1 MNYINRGGKSILS
14 AIREGAK
21 HVSEQNGI
29 ANMKLVD
36 DATVKNSIQEAFGHI
51 PNSSDTSQVPF
62 TNSYTQVQSTI
73 DPVIRNSTSSVGTK
87 STISNVSL
95 NTNAFEDKLVNKLQK
110 CVETLSDTGEYY
122 NAVDALFTLYTMG
135 ALTDGVVDS
144 ITRRDLK
151 EIKSIVSEFKDMVDS
166 F

>member
-1 MNYINRGGKSILS
+1 MKFVSRGGTSVLS

-29 ANMKLVD
+29 ATMKLVD
-36 DATVKNSIQEAFGHI
+36 DSAVKHSIEEAFGVM
-51 PNSSDTSQVPF
+51 PNSTNTMSSQTPF
-62 TNSYTQVQSTI
+62 TNSVTPQSTI
-73 DPVIRNSTSSVGTK
+73 NPRVEGK
-87 STISNVSL
+87 SGVNVS
-95 NTNAFEDKLVNKLQK
+95 NAFEDKLVNKLQK
-110 CVETLSDTGEYY
+110 CIETLADTGEYY
-122 NAVDALFTLYTMG
+122 NAVDALFTLHTMG

-151 EIKSIVSEFKDMVDS
+151 EIKSIVKEFKDIVDS

>member
-1 MNYINRGGKSILS
+1 MKFVNRGGTSVLS

-29 ANMKLVD
+29 ATMKLVD
-36 DATVKNSIQEAFGHI
+36 DSAVKHSIEEAFGVM
-51 PNSSDTSQVPF
+51 PNSTNTLSSQTPF
-62 TNSYTQVQSTI
+62 TNSVTPQSTI
-73 DPVIRNSTSSVGTK
+73 NPRVEGK
-87 STISNVSL
+87 SGVNVS
-95 NTNAFEDKLVNKLQK
+95 NAFEDKLVNKLQK
-110 CVETLSDTGEYY
+110 CIETLADTGEYY
-122 NAVDALFTLYTMG
+122 NAVDALFTLHTMG

-151 EIKSIVSEFKDMVDS
+151 EIKSIVKEFKDIIDS

>member
-1 MNYINRGGKSILS
+1 MKFVNRGGTSVLS

-29 ANMKLVD
+29 ATMKLVD
-36 DATVKNSIQEAFGHI
+36 DSAVKHSIEEAFGVMT
-51 PNSSDTSQVPF
+51 NSTNTMSSQTPF
-62 TNSYTQVQSTI
+62 TNSVTPQSTI
-73 DPVIRNSTSSVGTK
+73 NPRVEGK
-87 STISNVSL
+87 SGVNVS
-95 NTNAFEDKLVNKLQK
+95 NAFEDKLVNKLQK
-110 CVETLSDTGEYY
+110 CIETLADTGEYY
-122 NAVDALFTLYTMG
+122 NAVDALFTLHTMG

-151 EIKSIVSEFKDMVDS
+151 EIKSIVKEFKDIVDS

>member
-1 MNYINRGGKSILS
+1 MKFVNRGGTSVLS

-29 ANMKLVD
+29 ATMKLVD
-36 DATVKNSIQEAFGHI
+36 DSAVKHSIEEAFGVM
-51 PNSSDTSQVPF
+51 PNSTNTMSSQTPF
-62 TNSYTQVQSTI
+62 TNSVTPQSTI
-73 DPVIRNSTSSVGTK
+73 NPRVEGKGSI
-87 STISNVSL
+87 NVS
-95 NTNAFEDKLVNKLQK
+95 TAFEDKLVNKLQK
-110 CVETLSDTGEYY
+110 CIETLADTGEYY
-122 NAVDALFTLYTMG
+122 NAVDALFTLHTMG

-151 EIKSIVSEFKDMVDS
+151 EIKSIVREFKDIVDS

>member
-1 MNYINRGGKSILS
+1 MKFVNRGGTSVLS

-29 ANMKLVD
+29 ATMKLVD
-36 DATVKNSIQEAFGHI
+36 DSAVKHSIEEAFGVM
-51 PNSSDTSQVPF
+51 PNSTNTMSSQTPF
-62 TNSYTQVQSTI
+62 TNSVTPQSTI
-73 DPVIRNSTSSVGTK
+73 NPRVEGK
-87 STISNVSL
+87 SGVNVS
-95 NTNAFEDKLVNKLQK
+95 TAFEDKLVNKLQK
-110 CVETLSDTGEYY
+110 CIETLADTGEYY
-122 NAVDALFTLYTMG
+122 NAVDALFTLHTMG

-151 EIKSIVSEFKDMVDS
+151 EIKSIVKEFKDIVDS

>member
-1 MNYINRGGKSILS
+1 MKFVNRGGTSVLS

-29 ANMKLVD
+29 ATMKLVD
-36 DATVKNSIQEAFGHI
+36 DSVVKHSIEEAFGVM
-51 PNSSDTSQVPF
+51 PNSTNSTNTMSSQTPF
-62 TNSYTQVQSTI
+62 TNSVTPQSTI
-73 DPVIRNSTSSVGTK
+73 NPRIEGKGSV
-87 STISNVSL
+87 NVS
-95 NTNAFEDKLVNKLQK
+95 NAFEDKLVNKLQK
-110 CVETLSDTGEYY
+110 CIETLADTGEYY
-122 NAVDALFTLYTMG
+122 NAVDALFTLHTMG

-151 EIKSIVSEFKDMVDS
+151 EIKSIVKEFKDIVDS

>member
-1 MNYINRGGKSILS
+1 MKFVNRGGTSVLS

-29 ANMKLVD
+29 ATMKLVD
-36 DATVKNSIQEAFGHI
+36 DSAVKHSIEEAFGVM
-51 PNSSDTSQVPF
+51 PNSTNTMSSQTPF
-62 TNSYTQVQSTI
+62 TNSVTPQSTI
-73 DPVIRNSTSSVGTK
+73 NPRVEGK
-87 STISNVSL
+87 SGVNVS
-95 NTNAFEDKLVNKLQK
+95 NAFEDKLVNKLQK
-110 CVETLSDTGEYY
+110 CIETLADTSEYY
-122 NAVDALFTLYTMG
+122 NAVDALFTLHTMG

-151 EIKSIVSEFKDMVDS
+151 EIKSIVKEFKDIVDS

>member
-1 MNYINRGGKSILS
+1 MKFVNRGGTSVLS

-29 ANMKLVD
+29 ATMKLVD
-36 DATVKNSIQEAFGHI
+36 DSAVNHSIEEAFGTM
-51 PNSSDTSQVPF
+51 PNSTNTMSSQTPF
-62 TNSYTQVQSTI
+62 TNSVTPQSTI
-73 DPVIRNSTSSVGTK
+73 NPRIEGKGSV
-87 STISNVSL
+87 NVSS
-95 NTNAFEDKLVNKLQK
+95 AFEDKLVNKLQK
-110 CVETLSDTGEYY
+110 CIETLADTGEYY
-122 NAVDALFTLYTMG
+122 NAVDALFTLHTMG

-151 EIKSIVSEFKDMVDS
+151 EIKSIVKEFKDIVDS

>member
-1 MNYINRGGKSILS
+1 MKFVNRGGTSVLS

-29 ANMKLVD
+29 ATMKLVD
-36 DATVKNSIQEAFGHI
+36 DSAVKHSIEEAFGVM
-51 PNSSDTSQVPF
+51 PNSTNTMSSQTPF
-62 TNSYTQVQSTI
+62 TNSVTPQSTI
-73 DPVIRNSTSSVGTK
+73 NSRVEGKGSV
-87 STISNVSL
+87 NVS
-95 NTNAFEDKLVNKLQK
+95 NAFEDKLVNKLQK

-151 EIKSIVSEFKDMVDS
+151 EIKSIVSEFKDLVDS

>member
-1 MNYINRGGKSILS
+1 MKFVNRGGTSVLS

-29 ANMKLVD
+29 ATMKLVD
-36 DATVKNSIQEAFGHI
+36 DSAVKHSIEEAFGVM
-51 PNSSDTSQVPF
+51 PNSTNTMSSQTPF
-62 TNSYTQVQSTI
+62 TNSVTPQSMI
-73 DPVIRNSTSSVGTK
+73 NPRVEGK
-87 STISNVSL
+87 SGVNVS
-95 NTNAFEDKLVNKLQK
+95 NAFEDKLVNKLQK
-110 CVETLSDTGEYY
+110 CIETLADTGEYY
-122 NAVDALFTLYTMG
+122 NAVDALFTLHTMG

-151 EIKSIVSEFKDMVDS
+151 EIKSIVKEFKDIVDS

>member
-62 TNSYTQVQSTI
+62 TNSYTKVQSTI
-73 DPVIRNSTSSVGTK
+73 DPVIRNSTSSVGIK
-87 STISNVSL
+87 SSSNVSL

-110 CVETLSDTGEYY
+110 CVETLPDTGEYY

-151 EIKSIVSEFKDMVDS
+151 EIKSIVSEFKDLVDS

>member
-1 MNYINRGGKSILS
+1 MKFVNRGGTSVLS

-29 ANMKLVD
+29 ATMKLVD
-36 DATVKNSIQEAFGHI
+36 DSAVKHSIEEAFGVI
-51 PNSSDTSQVPF
+51 PNSTNTMSSQTPF
-62 TNSYTQVQSTI
+62 TNSVTPQSTI
-73 DPVIRNSTSSVGTK
+73 NPRVEGK
-87 STISNVSL
+87 SGVNVS
-95 NTNAFEDKLVNKLQK
+95 TAFEDKLVNKLQK
-110 CVETLSDTGEYY
+110 CIETLADTGEYY
-122 NAVDALFTLYTMG
+122 NAVDALFTLHTMG

-151 EIKSIVSEFKDMVDS
+151 EIKSIVKEFKDIVDS

>member
-1 MNYINRGGKSILS
+1 MKFVSRGGTSVLS

-29 ANMKLVD
+29 ATMKLVD
-36 DATVKNSIQEAFGHI
+36 DSAVKHSIEEAFGVM
-51 PNSSDTSQVPF
+51 PNSTNTMSSQTPF
-62 TNSYTQVQSTI
+62 TNSVTPQSTI
-73 DPVIRNSTSSVGTK
+73 NPRVEGK
-87 STISNVSL
+87 SGVNVS
-95 NTNAFEDKLVNKLQK
+95 NAFESKLVNKLQK
-110 CVETLSDTGEYY
+110 CIETLADTGEYY
-122 NAVDALFTLYTMG
+122 NAVDALFTLHTMG

-151 EIKSIVSEFKDMVDS
+151 EIKSIVKEFKDVIDS

>member
-1 MNYINRGGKSILS
+1 MKFVNRGGTSVLS

-29 ANMKLVD
+29 ATMKLVD
-36 DATVKNSIQEAFGHI
+36 DSTVKHSIEEAFGAM
-51 PNSSDTSQVPF
+51 PNSTNTMSSQTPF
-62 TNSYTQVQSTI
+62 TNSVTPQSTI
-73 DPVIRNSTSSVGTK
+73 NPRVEGK
-87 STISNVSL
+87 SGVNVS
-95 NTNAFEDKLVNKLQK
+95 NAFEDKLVNKLQK
-110 CVETLSDTGEYY
+110 CIETLADTGEYY
-122 NAVDALFTLYTMG
+122 NAVDALFTLHTMG

-151 EIKSIVSEFKDMVDS
+151 EIKSIVKEFKDIIDS

>member
-1 MNYINRGGKSILS
+1 MKFVNRGGTSVLS

-29 ANMKLVD
+29 ATMKLVD
-36 DATVKNSIQEAFGHI
+36 DSAVKHSIEEAFGVM
-51 PNSSDTSQVPF
+51 PNSTNTLSSQTPF
-62 TNSYTQVQSTI
+62 TNSVTPQSTI
-73 DPVIRNSTSSVGTK
+73 NPRVEGK
-87 STISNVSL
+87 SGVNVS
-95 NTNAFEDKLVNKLQK
+95 TAFEDKLVNKLQK
-110 CVETLSDTGEYY
+110 CIETLADTGEYY
-122 NAVDALFTLYTMG
+122 NAVDALFTLHTMG

-151 EIKSIVSEFKDMVDS
+151 EIKSIVKEFKDIVDS

>member
-1 MNYINRGGKSILS
+1 MKFVSRGGTSVLS

-29 ANMKLVD
+29 ATMKLVD
-36 DATVKNSIQEAFGHI
+36 DSAVKHSIEEAFGVM
-51 PNSSDTSQVPF
+51 PNSTNTMSSQTPF
-62 TNSYTQVQSTI
+62 TNSVTPQSTI
-73 DPVIRNSTSSVGTK
+73 NSRVEGKGSV
-87 STISNVSL
+87 NVS
-95 NTNAFEDKLVNKLQK
+95 NAFEDKLVNKLQK
-110 CVETLSDTGEYY
+110 CIETLADTGEYY
-122 NAVDALFTLYTMG
+122 NAVDALFTLHTMG

-151 EIKSIVSEFKDMVDS
+151 EIKSIVKEFKDIVDS

>member
-1 MNYINRGGKSILS
+1 MKFVNRGGTSVLS

-29 ANMKLVD
+29 ATMKLVD
-36 DATVKNSIQEAFGHI
+36 DSAVKHSIEEAFGVM
-51 PNSSDTSQVPF
+51 PNSTNTMSSQTPF
-62 TNSYTQVQSTI
+62 TNSVTPQSTI
-73 DPVIRNSTSSVGTK
+73 NPRVEGK
-87 STISNVSL
+87 SGVNVS
-95 NTNAFEDKLVNKLQK
+95 NAFDDKLVNKLQK
-110 CVETLSDTGEYY
+110 CIETLADTGEYY
-122 NAVDALFTLYTMG
+122 NAVDALFTLHTMG

-151 EIKSIVSEFKDMVDS
+151 EIKSIVKEFKDIVDS

>member
-1 MNYINRGGKSILS
+1 MKFVNRGGTSVLS

-29 ANMKLVD
+29 ATMKLVD
-36 DATVKNSIQEAFGHI
+36 DSAVKHSIEEAFGVM
-51 PNSSDTSQVPF
+51 PNSTNSTNTMSSQTPF
-62 TNSYTQVQSTI
+62 TNSVTPQSTI
-73 DPVIRNSTSSVGTK
+73 NPRVEGK
-87 STISNVSL
+87 SGVNVS
-95 NTNAFEDKLVNKLQK
+95 NAFEDKLVNKLQK
-110 CVETLSDTGEYY
+110 CIETLADTGEYY
-122 NAVDALFTLYTMG
+122 NAVDALFTLHTMG

-151 EIKSIVSEFKDMVDS
+151 EIKSIVKEFKDIVDS

>member
-1 MNYINRGGKSILS
+1 MKFVSRGGTSVLS

-29 ANMKLVD
+29 ATMKLVD
-36 DATVKNSIQEAFGHI
+36 DSAVKHSIEEAFGVM
-51 PNSSDTSQVPF
+51 PNSTNTMSSQTPF
-62 TNSYTQVQSTI
+62 TNSVTPQSTI
-73 DPVIRNSTSSVGTK
+73 NPRVEGKGSV
-87 STISNVSL
+87 NVS
-95 NTNAFEDKLVNKLQK
+95 NAFEDKLVNKLQK
-110 CVETLSDTGEYY
+110 CIVTLADTGEYY
-122 NAVDALFTLYTMG
+122 NAVDALFTLHTMG

-151 EIKSIVSEFKDMVDS
+151 EIKSIVKEFKDIVDA

>member
-1 MNYINRGGKSILS
+1 MKFVNRGGTSVLS

-29 ANMKLVD
+29 ATMKLVD
-36 DATVKNSIQEAFGHI
+36 DSAVKHSIEEAFGVM
-51 PNSSDTSQVPF
+51 PNSTNTMSSQTPF
-62 TNSYTQVQSTI
+62 TNSVTPQSTI
-73 DPVIRNSTSSVGTK
+73 NPRVECK
-87 STISNVSL
+87 SGVNVS
-95 NTNAFEDKLVNKLQK
+95 NAFEGKLVNKLQK
-110 CVETLSDTGEYY
+110 CIETLADTGEYY
-122 NAVDALFTLYTMG
+122 NAVDALFTLHTMG

-151 EIKSIVSEFKDMVDS
+151 EIKSIVKEFKDIVDA

>member
-1 MNYINRGGKSILS
+1 MKFVNRGGTSVLS

-29 ANMKLVD
+29 ATMKLVD
-36 DATVKNSIQEAFGHI
+36 DSAVKHSIEEAFGVM
-51 PNSSDTSQVPF
+51 PNSTNTMSSQTPF
-62 TNSYTQVQSTI
+62 TNSVTPQSTI
-73 DPVIRNSTSSVGTK
+73 NPRVEGKGSVSVSTV
-87 STISNVSL
+87 
-95 NTNAFEDKLVNKLQK
+95 FEDKLVNKLQK
-110 CVETLSDTGEYY
+110 CIETLADTGEYY
-122 NAVDALFTLYTMG
+122 NAVDALFTLHTMG

-151 EIKSIVSEFKDMVDS
+151 EIKSIVKEFKDIVDS

>member
-1 MNYINRGGKSILS
+1 MKFVNRGGTSVLS

-29 ANMKLVD
+29 ATMKLVD
-36 DATVKNSIQEAFGHI
+36 DSAVKHSIEEAFGVM
-51 PNSSDTSQVPF
+51 PNSTNTMSSQTPF
-62 TNSYTQVQSTI
+62 TNSVTPQSTI
-73 DPVIRNSTSSVGTK
+73 NPRVEGK
-87 STISNVSL
+87 SGVNVS
-95 NTNAFEDKLVNKLQK
+95 NAFEDKLVNKLQK
-110 CVETLSDTGEYY
+110 CIEILADTGEYY
-122 NAVDALFTLYTMG
+122 NAVDALFTLHTMG

-151 EIKSIVSEFKDMVDS
+151 EIKSIVKEFKDIVDS

>member
-1 MNYINRGGKSILS
+1 MKFVNRGGTSVLS

-29 ANMKLVD
+29 ATMKLVD
-36 DATVKNSIQEAFGHI
+36 DSAVKHSIEEAFGVM
-51 PNSSDTSQVPF
+51 PNSTNSTNTMSSQTPF
-62 TNSYTQVQSTI
+62 TNSVTPQSTI
-73 DPVIRNSTSSVGTK
+73 NPRIEGKGSV
-87 STISNVSL
+87 NVS
-95 NTNAFEDKLVNKLQK
+95 NAFEDKLVNKLQK
-110 CVETLSDTGEYY
+110 CIETLADTGEYY
-122 NAVDALFTLYTMG
+122 NAVDALFTLHTMG

-151 EIKSIVSEFKDMVDS
+151 EIKSIVKEFKDIVDA

>member
-1 MNYINRGGKSILS
+1 MKFVNRGGTSVLS

-29 ANMKLVD
+29 ATMKLVD
-36 DATVKNSIQEAFGHI
+36 DSAVKHSIEEAFGVM
-51 PNSSDTSQVPF
+51 PNSTNTMSSQTPF
-62 TNSYTQVQSTI
+62 TNSVTPQSTI
-73 DPVIRNSTSSVGTK
+73 NPRVEGK
-87 STISNVSL
+87 SGVNVS
-95 NTNAFEDKLVNKLQK
+95 NAFEDKLVNKLQK
-110 CVETLSDTGEYY
+110 CIETLSDTGEYY
-122 NAVDALFTLYTMG
+122 NAVDALFTLHTMG

-151 EIKSIVSEFKDMVDS
+151 EIKSIVKEFKDIVDS

>member
-1 MNYINRGGKSILS
+1 MKFVNRGGTSVLS

-29 ANMKLVD
+29 ATMKLVD
-36 DATVKNSIQEAFGHI
+36 DSAVKHSIEEAFGVM
-51 PNSSDTSQVPF
+51 PNSTNTMSSQTPF
-62 TNSYTQVQSTI
+62 TNSVTPQSTI
-73 DPVIRNSTSSVGTK
+73 NPRVEGKGSV
-87 STISNVSL
+87 NVS
-95 NTNAFEDKLVNKLQK
+95 NAFEDKLINKLQK
-110 CVETLSDTGEYY
+110 CIETLADTGEYY
-122 NAVDALFTLYTMG
+122 NAVDALFTLHTMG

-151 EIKSIVSEFKDMVDS
+151 EIKSIVKEFKDIVDS

>member
-1 MNYINRGGKSILS
+1 MKFVNRGGTSVLS

-29 ANMKLVD
+29 ATMKLVD
-36 DATVKNSIQEAFGHI
+36 DSAVKHSIEEAFGVM
-51 PNSSDTSQVPF
+51 PNSTNSTNTMSSQTPF
-62 TNSYTQVQSTI
+62 TNSVTPQSTI
-73 DPVIRNSTSSVGTK
+73 NPRIEGKGSV
-87 STISNVSL
+87 NVS
-95 NTNAFEDKLVNKLQK
+95 NAFEDKLVNKLQK
-110 CVETLSDTGEYY
+110 CIETLADTGEYY
-122 NAVDALFTLYTMG
+122 NAVDALFTLHTMG

-151 EIKSIVSEFKDMVDS
+151 EIKSIVKEFKDIVDS

>member
-1 MNYINRGGKSILS
+1 MKFVNRGGTSVLS

-29 ANMKLVD
+29 ATMKLVD
-36 DATVKNSIQEAFGHI
+36 DSAVKHSIEEAFGVM
-51 PNSSDTSQVPF
+51 PNSTNTMSSQTPF
-62 TNSYTQVQSTI
+62 TNSVTPQSTI
-73 DPVIRNSTSSVGTK
+73 NPRIEGKGSV
-87 STISNVSL
+87 NVS
-95 NTNAFEDKLVNKLQK
+95 NAFEDKLVNKLQK
-110 CVETLSDTGEYY
+110 CIETLADTGEYY
-122 NAVDALFTLYTMG
+122 NAVDALFTLHTMG

-151 EIKSIVSEFKDMVDS
+151 EIKSIVKEFKDIVDA

>member
-1 MNYINRGGKSILS
+1 MKFVNRGGTSVLS

-29 ANMKLVD
+29 ATMKLVD
-36 DATVKNSIQEAFGHI
+36 DSAVKHSIEEAFGVM
-51 PNSSDTSQVPF
+51 PNSTNTMSSQTPF
-62 TNSYTQVQSTI
+62 TNSVTPQSTI
-73 DPVIRNSTSSVGTK
+73 NPRVEGKIGV
-87 STISNVSL
+87 NVS
-95 NTNAFEDKLVNKLQK
+95 TAFEDKLVNKLQK
-110 CVETLSDTGEYY
+110 CIETLADTGEYY
-122 NAVDALFTLYTMG
+122 NAVDALFTLHTMG

-151 EIKSIVSEFKDMVDS
+151 EIKSIVKEFKDIVDS

>member
-51 PNSSDTSQVPF
+51 PNSFDTSQVPF

-73 DPVIRNSTSSVGTK
+73 DPVIRNST
-87 STISNVSL
+87 SNVSL

-151 EIKSIVSEFKDMVDS
+151 EIKSIVSEFKDLVDS

>member
-1 MNYINRGGKSILS
+1 MKFVNRGGTSVLS

-29 ANMKLVD
+29 ATMKLVD
-36 DATVKNSIQEAFGHI
+36 DSAVKHSIEEAFGVM
-51 PNSSDTSQVPF
+51 PNSTNTLSSQTPF
-62 TNSYTQVQSTI
+62 TNSVTPQSTI
-73 DPVIRNSTSSVGTK
+73 NPRVEGK
-87 STISNVSL
+87 SGVNVS
-95 NTNAFEDKLVNKLQK
+95 NAFEDKLVNKLQK
-110 CVETLSDTGEYY
+110 CIETLADTGEYY
-122 NAVDALFTLYTMG
+122 NAVDALFTLHTMG

-151 EIKSIVSEFKDMVDS
+151 EIKSIVKEFKDIVDS

>member
-1 MNYINRGGKSILS
+1 MKFVNRGGTSVLS

-29 ANMKLVD
+29 ATMKLVD
-36 DATVKNSIQEAFGHI
+36 DSAVKHSIEEAFGVM
-51 PNSSDTSQVPF
+51 PNSTNTMSSQTPF
-62 TNSYTQVQSTI
+62 TNSVTPQSTI
-73 DPVIRNSTSSVGTK
+73 NPRVDGK
-87 STISNVSL
+87 SGVNVS
-95 NTNAFEDKLVNKLQK
+95 NAFEDKLVNKLQK
-110 CVETLSDTGEYY
+110 CIETLADTGEYY
-122 NAVDALFTLYTMG
+122 NAVDALFTLHTMG

-151 EIKSIVSEFKDMVDS
+151 EIKSIVKEFKDIVDS

>member
-1 MNYINRGGKSILS
+1 MKFVNRGGTSVLS

-29 ANMKLVD
+29 ATMKLVD
-36 DATVKNSIQEAFGHI
+36 DSAVKHGIEEAFGVM
-51 PNSSDTSQVPF
+51 PNSTNTMSSQTPF
-62 TNSYTQVQSTI
+62 TNSVTPQSTI
-73 DPVIRNSTSSVGTK
+73 NPRVEGK
-87 STISNVSL
+87 SGVNVS
-95 NTNAFEDKLVNKLQK
+95 NAFEDKLVNKLQK
-110 CVETLSDTGEYY
+110 CIETLADTGEYY
-122 NAVDALFTLYTMG
+122 NAVDALFTLHTMG

-151 EIKSIVSEFKDMVDS
+151 EIKSIVKEFKDIVDA

>member
-51 PNSSDTSQVPF
+51 PNSSDTSQVPY
-62 TNSYTQVQSTI
+62 TNSYTKVQSTI
-73 DPVIRNSTSSVGTK
+73 DPVIRNST
-87 STISNVSL
+87 SNVSL

>member
-1 MNYINRGGKSILS
+1 MKFVNRGGTSVLS

-29 ANMKLVD
+29 ATMKLVD
-36 DATVKNSIQEAFGHI
+36 DSAVKHSIEEAFGVM
-51 PNSSDTSQVPF
+51 PNSTNSTNSTNTMSSQTPF
-62 TNSYTQVQSTI
+62 TNSVTPQSTI
-73 DPVIRNSTSSVGTK
+73 NPRVEGK
-87 STISNVSL
+87 SGVNVS
-95 NTNAFEDKLVNKLQK
+95 NAFEDKLVNKLQK
-110 CVETLSDTGEYY
+110 CIETLADTGEYY
-122 NAVDALFTLYTMG
+122 NAVDALFTLHTMG

-151 EIKSIVSEFKDMVDS
+151 EIKSIVKEFKDIVDS

>member
-1 MNYINRGGKSILS
+1 MKFVNRGGTSVLS

-29 ANMKLVD
+29 ATMKLVD
-36 DATVKNSIQEAFGHI
+36 DSAVKHSIEEAFGVM
-51 PNSSDTSQVPF
+51 PNSTNTMNSQTPF
-62 TNSYTQVQSTI
+62 TNSVTPQSTI
-73 DPVIRNSTSSVGTK
+73 NPRVEGKGSVSVSTV
-87 STISNVSL
+87 
-95 NTNAFEDKLVNKLQK
+95 FEDKLVNKLQK
-110 CVETLSDTGEYY
+110 CIETLADTGEYY
-122 NAVDALFTLYTMG
+122 NAVDALFTLHTMG

-151 EIKSIVSEFKDMVDS
+151 EIKSIVKEFKDIVDS